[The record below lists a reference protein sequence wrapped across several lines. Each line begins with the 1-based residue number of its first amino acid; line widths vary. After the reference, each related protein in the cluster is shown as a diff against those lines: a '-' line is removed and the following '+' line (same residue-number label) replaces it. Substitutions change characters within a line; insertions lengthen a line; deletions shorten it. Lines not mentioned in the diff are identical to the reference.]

1 LDLSACPHLEYLDS
15 SFNLLSSLYLKNGSI
30 EASLYFDGN
39 PNLGYICSDE
49 SQISSVQS
57 IADSYNYTNCIV
69 DAVCVLGNETFRNF
83 NEIELY
89 PNPVSNDLNIQKKS
103 NLEISSI
110 SIYNTLGQLV
120 IAIPNA
126 QQVSKVDVSSLTTG
140 NYFIKINSDK
150 GTTNAKF
157 AKN

>member
-1 LDLSACPHLEYLDS
+1 M
-15 SFNLLSSLYLKNGSI
+15 
-30 EASLYFDGN
+30 
-39 PNLGYICSDE
+39 
-49 SQISSVQS
+49 
-57 IADSYNYTNCIV
+57 
-69 DAVCVLGNETFRNF
+69 LGNETFRNF